1 MSNGKEIKR
10 ISSKSLSEKK
20 LLELAEMCDI
30 TAISSEHSFH
40 IPNEK
45 FKELVKK
52 CKSLD
57 GVRDYVRNLEGRSY
71 EFEAL
76 GDKIREEANGYGEN
90 VPDDNFVFHGA
101 LIDKELGKS
110 VFVSNLAK
118 VGTDGLTELMFRNC
132 QMSPRFRDVIVETYM
147 LCKKAGIDKGDYK
160 PKI

>member
-1 MSNGKEIKR
+1 MSNDKVTKSV
-10 ISSKSLSEKK
+10 SSKALLEKK

-30 TAISSEHSFH
+30 TAISSEHTFR

-76 GDKIREEANGYGEN
+76 GDKIREEANKYGEN
-90 VPDDNFVFHGA
+90 VPEDNFVFHGA

-110 VFVSNLAK
+110 VFVSNLSMTGAN
-118 VGTDGLTELMFRNC
+118 GLMELMFRNC
-132 QMSPRFRDVIVETYM
+132 QMSPIFRDVIVGAYL
-147 LCKKAGIDKGDYK
+147 LCKKAGIDKGDFT
-160 PKI
+160 PKM